1 MNWYTSDMHF
11 GHENILKLCN
21 RPFDSVEQMNNTIVR
36 RWNTRVRS
44 DDNVYVLGDVA
55 MGKIDESLKY
65 IEQLNGNKFL
75 VPGNHDR
82 CWYGNKKVKPIDI
95 ERYTNVGFTILDDK
109 VPGPFDSIMSHFPYA
124 GDSHD
129 EDRFKDHRPND
140 NGQWLLHG
148 HVHDKWR
155 YCGRQINVG
164 VDVWDFYP
172 ISERTIASI
181 MDQYKMNIKGLI

>member
-1 MNWYTSDMHF
+1 MYWYTSDLHL
-11 GHENILKLCN
+11 GHNNILSLCN
-21 RPFDSVEQMNNTIVR
+21 RPFDSVEHMNNEIVR
-36 RWNTRVRS
+36 RWNSRVHEC
-44 DDNVYVLGDVA
+44 DYVWVLGDVA

-82 CWYGNKKVKPIDI
+82 CWYGNKKVRPIDI
-95 ERYTNVGFTILDDK
+95 QRYTDVGFTILDAV

-129 EDRFKDHRPND
+129 EDRYLAHRPVPIFD
-140 NGQWLLHG
+140 NQWLLHG
-148 HVHDKWR
+148 HCHTAWR
-155 YCGRQINVG
+155 HRGRQINVG

-172 ISERTIASI
+172 ISEKTIASI
-181 MDQYKMNIKGLI
+181 MDQYDMNGS